1 MVFHIIILN
10 LERRMDIYSL
20 EISAALVFPSS
31 ENDPVQAWIR

>member
-1 MVFHIIILN
+1 MVFHTIILN

-20 EISAALVFPSS
+20 ENFAALVFPNP